1 MRFYYIWFPF
11 LGFLQYFL
19 KVQNEREDEIE
30 EIEAAAEVF
39 ILFEMR
45 FHIWFSFPFLGFLQY
60 VLKVQNEG
68 EDEMEE
74 AEAALEAGAAK
85 VFMLLSFFIWL
96 LTCVSDKMR
105 FQISNL
111 S

>member
-1 MRFYYIWFPF
+1 
-11 LGFLQYFL
+11 
-19 KVQNEREDEIE
+19 
-30 EIEAAAEVF
+30 
-39 ILFEMR
+39 
-45 FHIWFSFPFLGFLQY
+45 
-60 VLKVQNEG
+60 
-68 EDEMEE
+68 MEE